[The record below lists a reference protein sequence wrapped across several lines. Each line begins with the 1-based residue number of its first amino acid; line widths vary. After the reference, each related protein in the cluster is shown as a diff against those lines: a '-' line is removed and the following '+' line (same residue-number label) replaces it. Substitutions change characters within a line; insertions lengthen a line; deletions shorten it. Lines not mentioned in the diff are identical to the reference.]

1 MNVQDGL
8 KTLALFLI
16 AASLFTLSWV
26 IHDVMGKHSRY
37 AVVDVD
43 ENEVTVMDTHTGRI
57 WSRSLETEED
67 SGPVALTPIGLR
79 NR

>member
-1 MNVQDGL
+1 MKVQDGL

-37 AVVDVD
+37 AVVDID
-43 ENEVTVMDTHTGRI
+43 EHDVIMMDTHTGRI
-57 WSRSLETEED
+57 WSRSLETEDD
-67 SGPVALTPIGLR
+67 SGPVALSPIR
-79 NR
+79 VRIK

>member
-1 MNVQDGL
+1 MNVQDSL

-37 AVVDVD
+37 ALVDVD
-43 ENEVTVMDTHTGRI
+43 EHEVTVMDTHTGRI
-57 WSRSLETEED
+57 WSKFLETEED

-79 NR
+79 NK